1 MICSKCGSNIP
12 DNSAFCITCGSPVAT
27 QSVMEQPVME
37 QPVMQQPIMQQP
49 MMQQP
54 MMQQPMMQQPMM
66 QQPMMQQPKKSKTPW
81 IVLGISITALIA
93 IIVTIIIVLFACKSD
108 DEKTTEKIGS
118 SPNSVVT
125 AFFKALA
132 NDSNKDL
139 DKTLYPAIIEFY
151 KDYGREHYD
160 EFVEEIYDSLE
171 YYHDETVKSFK
182 VNNVTIDETVEAN
195 DEDLEYVN
203 EFLSKYDGELSL

>member
-1 MICSKCGSNIP
+1 
-12 DNSAFCITCGSPVAT
+12 
-27 QSVMEQPVME
+27 
-37 QPVMQQPIMQQP
+37 
-49 MMQQP
+49 
-54 MMQQPMMQQPMM
+54 MMQQPMM

-203 EFLSKYDGELSL
+203 EFLSKYDGYKEVSYGATITGTVTVTVDSEKYVLDFEFEIVKCGDTYYILDVSDID